1 MKREELLMKVNK
13 IFIHT
18 LENEDILLNE
28 TTTAEDIYEWDS
40 LTHVMLAVTIEKYFT
55 IQFTSIEIQNWKNVG
70 EILDCIDSKL

>member
-40 LTHVMLAVTIEKYFT
+40 LTHVMLAVTIEKYFK
-55 IQFTSIEIQNWKNVG
+55 IKFTSIEIQNWKNIG